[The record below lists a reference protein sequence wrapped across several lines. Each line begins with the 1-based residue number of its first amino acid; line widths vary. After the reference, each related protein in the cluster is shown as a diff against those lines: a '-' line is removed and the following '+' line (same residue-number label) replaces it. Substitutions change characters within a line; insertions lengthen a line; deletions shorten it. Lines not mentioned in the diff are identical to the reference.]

1 MAWNEPGNGGKDKD
15 QKNDPWGGSDT
26 SGRKDK
32 QDGNDPWQSGKR
44 PSAGNGKTPP
54 DLDQAIK
61 TLTRKVSGM
70 LGSKHTTG
78 NKGGNEPPSAP
89 RNALML
95 PGLIMGAVLA
105 VWGASGFY
113 MVDQSERAVV
123 LRWGQYYDTLG
134 PGVHWNPTFLDRV
147 TRINTTQVRSLNQT
161 AAMLT
166 RDTNIVQVRISAQY
180 QVSNPRDFLLN
191 VRSPEQSIQ
200 NAMDSALRHVVG
212 GTDMEEVLTR
222 GRELMGSQ
230 VRQRLQ
236 SSLDQYNIGIR
247 VLTVNIEGTS
257 APKEVQEA
265 IDDVIRS
272 REDRQRMVNEARAY
286 ENGILPQAQGQA
298 SRMLE
303 EARGYRETVVADA
316 QGQASRFLS
325 ILREYE
331 KAPSVTRERL
341 YLSTM
346 GDVFAQS
353 HKAII
358 DVTRGNPLINLP
370 SSQAPVPARNAAA
383 AGSNDQSNST
393 DVLASPYSTSN
404 SSTMHGRPD
413 RNNTLGTESTRREGR
428 Q

>member
-1 MAWNEPGNGGKDKD
+1 MAWNEPGNGGKDK
-15 QKNDPWGGSDT
+15 QNDPWGGSKGP
-26 SGRKDK
+26 GRDES
-32 QDGNDPWQSGKR
+32 QGNNDPWQNGQRPPSGGDK
-44 PSAGNGKTPP
+44 GPP

-61 TLTRKVSGM
+61 SLTRKLSG
-70 LGSKHTTG
+70 LFGKRGS
-78 NKGGNEPPSAP
+78 GGQGGGTPPSAP
-89 RNALML
+89 RNALLL
-95 PGLIMGAVLA
+95 PGVIIGAAFVL
-105 VWGASGFY
+105 WGITGFY
-113 MVDQSERAVV
+113 AVDQSERAVV
-123 LRWGQYYDTLG
+123 LRFGQYHDTVG
-134 PGVHWNPTFLDRV
+134 PGVHWSPTFIDRIA
-147 TRINTTQVRSLNQT
+147 RINTTQVRSLNQT

-191 VRSPEQSIQ
+191 VRSPEQSLQ

-212 GTDMEEVLTR
+212 GTNMEEVLTR
-222 GRELMGSQ
+222 GRELMGTQ
-230 VRQRLQ
+230 VRERLQ
-236 SSLDQYNIGIR
+236 TSLDQYNIGIR

-286 ENGILPQAQGQA
+286 ENGILPEAQGQA

-316 QGQASRFLS
+316 QGQSSRFLS
-325 ILREYE
+325 VLREYE

-346 GDVFAQS
+346 SEIYAQS
-353 HKAII
+353 RKAVV
-358 DVTRGNPLINLP
+358 DVNRGNPLINLP
-370 SSQAPVPARNAAA
+370 APQGTVPARNAAA
-383 AGSNDQSNST
+383 ATQDSGDTTAASSS
-393 DVLASPYSTSN
+393 SPYPTYN
-404 SSTMHGRPD
+404 AGATHGRPD
-413 RNNTLGTESTRREGR
+413 RNNTPRADNTRREGR

>member
-1 MAWNEPGNGGKDKD
+1 MAWNEPGNGGKDK
-15 QKNDPWGGSDT
+15 QNDPWGGSDT
-26 SGRKDK
+26 SGRDDK
-32 QDGNDPWQSGKR
+32 QGSNDPWQTDKR
-44 PSAGNGKTPP
+44 PSSGNGKAPP
-54 DLDQAIK
+54 DIDQAIK
-61 TLTRKVSGM
+61 ALTQKVSGM
-70 LGSKHTTG
+70 FGKRNTGGS
-78 NKGGNEPPSAP
+78 GGDEPPAVP
-89 RNALML
+89 RNALLL
-95 PGLIMGAVLA
+95 PGLIMGAVL
-105 VWGASGFY
+105 VIWGASGFY

-236 SSLDQYNIGIR
+236 SSLDQYNIGIK

-316 QGQASRFLS
+316 QGQASRFIS
-325 ILREYE
+325 VLREYE
-331 KAPSVTRERL
+331 KAPAVTRERL

-346 GDVFAQS
+346 SDVFAQS
-353 HKAII
+353 NKAII

-370 SSQAPVPARNAAA
+370 SQTPVPVRNAAA
-383 AGSNDQSNST
+383 AGNNDQGSNPT
-393 DVLASPYSTSN
+393 DALASPYSTSN
-404 SSTMHGRPD
+404 ATSTHGRPD
-413 RNNTLGTESTRREGR
+413 RNSTSGAESTRREGR